1 MPTAASAVISVS
13 PAQTVHYGSP
23 HPPATTIAPAL
34 AANHPT
40 VQPIARARLQELN
53 VKTRLP
59 AAPTLKKI
67 SAQVNPPSNGTAL
80 HPSAAHGIL
89 QLARNIPPSAT
100 ASNGPAVP
108 PKKIPLAT
116 VSRPTSRP
124 SPAPLRPG

>member
-13 PAQTVHYGSP
+13 PAQTAHYGSP

-59 AAPTLKKI
+59 AAPTPKKI
-67 SAQVNPPSNGTAL
+67 SAQVTRLQTARRSTPPLPTEYSSWLGTSLLAPPLPTDPLSPKKNPPR
-80 HPSAAHGIL
+80 H
-89 QLARNIPPSAT
+89 R
-100 ASNGPAVP
+100 
-108 PKKIPLAT
+108 
-116 VSRPTSRP
+116 
-124 SPAPLRPG
+124 